1 MYFSAFIHLAADAT
15 GSHTCEALAMDNQGR
30 LTAQCGQHSH
40 FQLTGRQLTPQ
51 QRLWYRRFCRENRV
65 PLLLWQ
71 EMHHNLSGI
80 VYAETLDKHRLAF
93 DSARGHSS
101 PACSGGLQLTWL
113 YALASHWGKRRFA
126 LQRFSLGHDALT
138 LHVGSARV
146 CRRYV
151 LPLRDTRLPD
161 VEASRYLR
169 LFIRD
174 NRHWLQAWQN
184 GDRPERLDQ
193 IENDGHAC

>member
-51 QRLWYRRFCRENRV
+51 QRLWYRRFCHENRV

-80 VYAETLDKHRLAF
+80 VYAETLDKHRQAF
-93 DSARGHSS
+93 DSARGHNS

-126 LQRFSLGHDALT
+126 LQRFSLGRDALT

-151 LPLRDTRLPD
+151 LPLRDTRLPES
-161 VEASRYLR
+161 EAGRYLR
-169 LFIRD
+169 LFMRD

-193 IENDGHAC
+193 IENNGHAC